1 MRKELMV
8 RCRLMS
14 LDIGGRQKESAPL
27 TLIPNLLT
35 FHDHRYF
42 VNFRFVNFRLENRN
56 HCLWR

>member
-14 LDIGGRQKESAPL
+14 LDIGGSAPL

-42 VNFRFVNFRLENRN
+42 VNFRFVNFRPENRN